1 MRNLFLWLSGVD
13 ANLLASCERAPE
25 SERLKFA
32 GIGGLVLIPAVLG
45 FFSSMYAISTLT
57 SNWFLIAVT
66 GVVWGC
72 IVLAID
78 RYLVSTVYKSRLKRN
93 FGEQLA
99 TIGRYAARY
108 VFAIFVG
115 IAVSHPVVL
124 LWFDDSIR
132 QTIEQN
138 RRAAVDERLDAA
150 EQEKRTTAS
159 GSAEEQLD
167 ERREYLDC
175 LRRLQTAE
183 QTKRAVKLPCGYS
196 SGLPTCGSRCL
207 AVQRQQDQV
216 LVEIQRLEA
225 RAKEEEETLSARRG
239 DIDDRARGDVADI
252 EAGFSSDYLA
262 RVDALAQVEKGRPH
276 VTQVKLFILILF
288 VLVDIMPITM
298 KLATPMGEYE
308 EIRDTLML
316 EARVRETSEREV
328 VQASYAEGPHR
339 TALEIANEAQAAS
352 LHNYLEKVR
361 RR

>member
-1 MRNLFLWLSGVD
+1 VRNLFLWLSGVD

-78 RYLVSTVYKSRLKRN
+78 RYLV
-93 FGEQLA
+93 
-99 TIGRYAARY
+99 RY

-339 TALEIANEAQAAS
+339 TSLEIANEAQAAS